1 MKLCQYLQPNLCS
14 SFPGVVSQLGSSASL
29 HSPSL
34 WCDTPCAWAG
44 HGELWP
50 SGSLKHELWAD
61 SGSAG
66 EIWGSAAGSRSRE
79 TLRCRNVDV
88 PQSPSCHPVPEEPS
102 FPQTLLPKEQDTAE
116 ALSQLQ
122 EHLTRGNRE
131 LLTREKLLVTVL
143 SEIKIFILFLTKG
156 RGD

>member
-1 MKLCQYLQPNLCS
+1 M
-14 SFPGVVSQLGSSASL
+14 
-29 HSPSL
+29 
-34 WCDTPCAWAG
+34 
-44 HGELWP
+44 
-50 SGSLKHELWAD
+50 
-61 SGSAG
+61 
-66 EIWGSAAGSRSRE
+66 
-79 TLRCRNVDV
+79 
-88 PQSPSCHPVPEEPS
+88 PEEPS

-122 EHLTRGNRE
+122 KRLTTGNRE